1 MRETLGK
8 RVTQRD
14 IARLANVSQATVSLV
29 LNGVSDADARIPAE
43 TRKRVQDIIVSTGYI
58 ADPAARSLVKASNR
72 ILGVFTYE
80 PAFPSGQADFFT
92 PFLFGVEETAQDLGY
107 DLLLLTGRA
116 TEADG
121 RKKIFHAGSRLRMA
135 DGCLLLGV
143 LFDQE
148 ELQRLVESDYP
159 FVAIGRREDASGRV
173 PYVGADY
180 VTATAELA
188 TRSMALG
195 HTKMAYI
202 GPADRAESRI
212 DRWVGFQSAIDGRA
226 DLVCREPASGIDPEV
241 LLDRVLE
248 SGATIVFFV
257 ELADAVPFRDAV
269 VARGLSVPADISI
282 VVLGSHVRASAKGI
296 GFTTYAV
303 PREEMGRQATDML
316 VGLITGTQKPQQ
328 ILLKCE
334 QVPGETLGPARTRI

>member
-1 MRETLGK
+1 MGR

-14 IARLANVSQATVSLV
+14 IARMASVSQATVSLV
-29 LNGVSDADARIPAE
+29 LNGVSEAVARIPAE
-43 TRKRVQDIIVSTGYI
+43 TRKRVQELIVSTGYV
-58 ADPAARSLVKASNR
+58 ADPAARSLVNASNR

-92 PFLFGVEETAQDLGY
+92 PFLFGIEETAQNQGY
-107 DLLLLTGRA
+107 DLLLFTGRA

-121 RKKIFHAGSRLRMA
+121 RKRIFHAGSRLRMA
-135 DGCLLLGV
+135 DGCLLLGIV
-143 LFDQE
+143 FDQD
-148 ELQRLVESDYP
+148 ELLRLIESDYP

-180 VTATAELA
+180 VTATADLA
-188 TRSMALG
+188 AQAMKLG
-195 HTKMAYI
+195 HSQMAYV
-202 GPADRAESRI
+202 GPVDGAESRS
-212 DRWVGFQSAIDGRA
+212 DRWQGFARAIAGNA
-226 DLVCREPASGIDPEV
+226 SVVCQEPGSGLDPEP

-248 SGATIVFFV
+248 AGATIVFFV

-269 VARGLSVPADISI
+269 LSRGLSVPEDLSI
-282 VVLGSHVRASAKGI
+282 VVLGSHVRASAEGI

-316 VGLITGTQKPQQ
+316 VGIITGKQSPQQ
-328 ILLKCE
+328 ILLKCN
-334 QVPGETLGPARTRI
+334 QVPGETLGPAKARIRT